1 MENSTKALLLAA
13 SVLIVIVLISVG
25 IKILGSTKDVT
36 NQVDSVSGT
45 MASSIFNSQFSSYFD
60 NHTSGTQARA
70 LVSKIISNN
79 AAANTSS
86 FSLDKHQILV
96 NLYVKSGTSPTH
108 KWKTSELQSLSEKIS
123 RTSNYKIGITTG
135 CGYSG
140 CAGGY
145 HNGYIACISITEL

>member
-1 MENSTKALLLAA
+1 MENSTKALLIAA

-25 IKILGSTKDVT
+25 IRILGSTKDVT

-45 MASSIFNSQFSSYFD
+45 MASSVFNSQFSSYFD
-60 NHTSGTQARA
+60 SSTSGTQARA

-79 AAANTSS
+79 SAANTSS

-96 NLYVKSGTSPTH
+96 NLYLKTGTDPTH
-108 KWKTSELQSLSEKIS
+108 KWKTTDLQNIYEKIS
-123 RTSNYKIGITTG
+123 KTSNYKIGVTTG